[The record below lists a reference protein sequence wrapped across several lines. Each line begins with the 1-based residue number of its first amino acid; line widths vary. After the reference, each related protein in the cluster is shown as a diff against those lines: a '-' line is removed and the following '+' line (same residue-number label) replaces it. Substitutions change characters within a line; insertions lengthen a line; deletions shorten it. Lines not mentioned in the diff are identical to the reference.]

1 VTVAPPWVLRCP
13 VVTITRPQP
22 AVVAVSLPP
31 RVPVVLR
38 WPPLRVTGHIP
49 PAPGV
54 IRLHAPPQGPW
65 RLPLPQGHPLR
76 NMVLPA
82 RRFP

>member
-1 VTVAPPWVLRCP
+1 VTAPPPWVLQCR
-13 VVTITRPQP
+13 VVTITLPQA
-22 AVVAVSLPP
+22 AVVAVSLLP

-54 IRLHAPPQGPW
+54 IRLAAPPQGPW

-76 NMVLPA
+76 NTVLPV
-82 RRFP
+82 RRW